1 MVTPNVAACHS
12 VGVLR
17 TGWFCVGVLRWSM
30 VGIALECCAGV
41 LRWSVAL
48 EYGGYCVGVLRCSIA
63 YNDIPYLKGGKHSVN
78 RNRVM
83 CPYLGWLDF

>member
-30 VGIALECCAGV
+30 VVIALECCAGV
-41 LRWSVAL
+41 LRWSMVVIAL
-48 EYGGYCVGVLRCSIA
+48 EYCVAVLRTMI
-63 YNDIPYLKGGKHSVN
+63 YHI
-78 RNRVM
+78 
-83 CPYLGWLDF
+83 